1 MYIIYMHFVDTTSS
15 YCWHFI
21 LEEMKALHY
30 LRLNLSFYI
39 YIKKIE
45 AIDNFT
51 ALFLFVFAKDLT
63 SSPLRELKWT

>member
-1 MYIIYMHFVDTTSS
+1 MHFVDTTSS

-39 YIKKIE
+39 YKKKIR
-45 AIDNFT
+45 DNRQFHCT
-51 ALFLFVFAKDLT
+51 FCLFVFAKDLT